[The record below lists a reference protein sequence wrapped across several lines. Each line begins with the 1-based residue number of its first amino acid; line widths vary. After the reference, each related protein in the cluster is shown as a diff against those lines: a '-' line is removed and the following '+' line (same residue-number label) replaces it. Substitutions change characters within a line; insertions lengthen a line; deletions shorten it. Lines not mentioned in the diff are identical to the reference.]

1 MKNIVKEKEHIKR
14 LENNNI
20 MIEEVY
26 EKIKNKKRKEK
37 NILDVVIV
45 I

>member
-20 MIEEVY
+20 IIEEVY
-26 EKIKNKKRKEK
+26 EKLK
-37 NILDVVIV
+37 
-45 I
+45 